1 MNIHLA
7 AMPLSEVIISP
18 IMTAPSASFS
28 PHLHLTGRLILTR
41 SIANILCGPIPW
53 GLISWGPLTIT
64 LLRSRI
70 FCFNVELFKQ
80 LAPVSIILILLHP

>member
-18 IMTAPSASFS
+18 ITTALQLLLS

-41 SIANILCGPIPW
+41 SIANISCGRIPR
-53 GLISWGPLTIT
+53 GLISWGPLTPT
-64 LLRSRI
+64 LLRLRI

-80 LAPVSIILILLHP
+80 LAPVSIMLILLYP